1 MTTIDLN
8 RPIWQLTVGEFLE
21 VTKGIEQ
28 PPVIVEYKED
38 EFVYGV
44 AGLAKLIGASYS
56 AAWNLRK
63 SGKIDKATHQAGRKL
78 MFNRNRVLEIT
89 KTK

>member
-8 RPIWQLTVGEFLE
+8 RPMWQLTVGEFLE

-28 PPVIVEYKED
+28 PPVIVDYKED
-38 EFVYGV
+38 EFVYGIG
-44 AGLAKLIGASYS
+44 GLAKLIGASY
-56 AAWNLRK
+56 ATAWNLRK
-63 SGKIDKATHQAGRKL
+63 SGKIDKATHQTGRTL
-78 MFNRNRVLEIT
+78 IFNKKKVLEIL

>member
-8 RPIWQLTVGEFLE
+8 KPLWQLTAGEFLE

-38 EFVYGV
+38 EFVYGLD
-44 AGLAKLIGASYS
+44 GLAKLINASRTT
-56 AAWNLRK
+56 ANELRQ
-63 SGKIDKATHQAGRKL
+63 SGKIDKATHQTGRKL
-78 MFNRNRVLEIT
+78 IFNKKKILEIL